1 MSAGSRSG
9 RYLRVDWRFSEVF
22 PLHLAPFV
30 RAATVVTSNC
40 SCNVRCLCPHSI
52 RINCLYY
59 NEKDCSITMLITLFS
74 QQAAS
79 ANEALFGWFQM
90 LPLLCQSSCCKRLN
104 QRKGT
109 QIWTMLLE
117 RTTGQKSLCHCV
129 TVRAQA

>member
-1 MSAGSRSG
+1 
-9 RYLRVDWRFSEVF
+9 
-22 PLHLAPFV
+22 
-30 RAATVVTSNC
+30 
-40 SCNVRCLCPHSI
+40 
-52 RINCLYY
+52 
-59 NEKDCSITMLITLFS
+59 MLITLFS

-117 RTTGQKSLCHCV
+117 KDHLQDRNLCV
-129 TVRAQA
+129 TVSPFELRRDTSVAERVGDSQGELSFFSVLNAAGARGINLWLLL